1 MKYRY
6 IHISAAL
13 FLVAGMAM
21 QFVLSYQQA
30 LRNVQ
35 ENIDP
40 ASSTVLMASS

>member
-13 FLVAGMAM
+13 FLIASMAM
-21 QFVLSYQQA
+21 QS
-30 LRNVQ
+30 
-35 ENIDP
+35 